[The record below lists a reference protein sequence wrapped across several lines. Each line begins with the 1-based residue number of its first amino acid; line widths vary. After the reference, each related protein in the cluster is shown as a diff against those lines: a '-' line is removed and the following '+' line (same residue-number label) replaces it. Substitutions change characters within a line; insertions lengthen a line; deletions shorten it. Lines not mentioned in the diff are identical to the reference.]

1 MNHCLLEVVVKQA
14 PTIRYTQDN
23 KTPIAEMEVGF
34 DGLRADAP
42 QGFIKV
48 LGWGNLGEL
57 FWKLFEYIQMLN
69 LGMI

>member
-34 DGLRADAP
+34 EALRADAP
-42 QGFIKV
+42 QSFIFRVIIK
-48 LGWGNLGEL
+48 WE
-57 FWKLFEYIQMLN
+57 
-69 LGMI
+69 